1 MTDPLRII
9 TSTHTPI
16 AGSKNLEEVAE
27 RVCAQLIKPY
37 QIEKLILGLP
47 IHMNG
52 KDSPHSLLVRQLF
65 EILKSKGVQVVL
77 WDERLTSA
85 QSERH
90 FKDMGLSRKERVK
103 VVDSHSAALMLE
115 SFLAAHP

>member
-9 TSTHTPI
+9 TSTHKPI

-27 RVCAQLIKPY
+27 RVCAELVRPF

-52 KDSPHSLLVRQLF
+52 KDSPHSLLVRQLY
-65 EILKSKGVQVVL
+65 EILKSKGVQIVL

-90 FKDMGLSRKERVK
+90 FKDMGLTRKERVK

-115 SFLAAHP
+115 SYLVAHP